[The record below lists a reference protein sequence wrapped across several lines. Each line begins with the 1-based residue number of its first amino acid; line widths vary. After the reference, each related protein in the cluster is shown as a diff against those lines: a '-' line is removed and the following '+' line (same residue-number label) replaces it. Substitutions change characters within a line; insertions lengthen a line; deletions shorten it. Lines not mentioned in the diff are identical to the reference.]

1 LTVPQKLTKSL
12 YQDALAHPE
21 PPHEPETVVV
31 VNQTPSTI
39 EPKQE
44 EIEKDKPRPNK
55 KIKISSINKVGTNG
69 HKEADS
75 TDVQMA
81 DVAVERDVGK
91 LIKGG
96 LKELEGS
103 VGG

>member
-1 LTVPQKLTKSL
+1 L

-21 PPHEPETVVV
+21 PAHEPETIVV
-31 VNQTPSTI
+31 VNQTPLI

-44 EIEKDKPRPNK
+44 ETEKDKPRPNK
-55 KIKISSINKVGTNG
+55 KIKISSINKLGTNG
-69 HKEADS
+69 HREADS

-91 LIKGG
+91 LIKAG

-103 VGG
+103 VEG

>member
-1 LTVPQKLTKSL
+1 LQKLTKSL
-12 YQDALAHPE
+12 YQDALTHPE
-21 PPHEPETVVV
+21 PAHDAETVVAV
-31 VNQTPSTI
+31 KQTPAMI

-44 EIEKDKPRPNK
+44 EVEKDKPRPNK
-55 KIKISSINKVGTNG
+55 KIKISSISKAGANG
-69 HKEADS
+69 HREADPV
-75 TDVQMA
+75 DVQMT

-91 LIKGG
+91 LIKAG